1 MPEPRIIHLTEQD
14 SERLKKWLALFEVP
28 PEGINRG
35 RYFSMQFGTR
45 WISIKEL
52 EVLNDAFPPYGMAT
66 DVIRGGVEISEAA
79 V

>member
-1 MPEPRIIHLTEQD
+1 MSTPRIIHLTGPD
-14 SERLKKWLALFEVP
+14 SERLQKWLTLFDVP
-28 PEGINRG
+28 PAGINRG
-35 RYFSMQFGTR
+35 RYFSMRAGTR